1 MNEPIVQEPLAF
13 IDLQKQRA
21 RLDGHIDRAIQRV
34 LSHGQFIMGPEVGEL
49 EAALCEFCGASHTI
63 TCSNGTDALG
73 LILMALGLASG
84 DAVLC
89 PSFTFA
95 ATAEVVAWFGAMPVF
110 VDVDEDTFNVDP
122 ASLEIGIK
130 SAKDRHLRPV
140 GVISVDLFGQPAD
153 YDRIEAICAAHG
165 LWLLSDAAQ
174 SFGAAYKGRNV
185 GTIGTATAT
194 SFYPAKPLGCYGDG
208 GAVMTNNAELAAVL
222 KSVRVHGE
230 GRDKYDNVRVGMNGR
245 LDTLQAAILIEKL
258 RIFRDEIEQR
268 DQIAMRYNE
277 QLAAVARVPRLMD
290 GVSSVW
296 AQYTICVPSGRRGA
310 LAAALRAR
318 GIPTAVFYAK
328 PLHQQTAYQNC
339 LVAGN
344 GLPVTE
350 RIAGEVISLPMHA
363 YLDESDQQRII
374 EAVKAELD

>member
-1 MNEPIVQEPLAF
+1 M
-13 IDLQKQRA
+13 
-21 RLDGHIDRAIQRV
+21 
-34 LSHGQFIMGPEVGEL
+34 
-49 EAALCEFCGASHTI
+49 
-63 TCSNGTDALG
+63 TD
-73 LILMALGLASG
+73 
-84 DAVLC
+84 
-89 PSFTFA
+89 
-95 ATAEVVAWFGAMPVF
+95 
-110 VDVDEDTFNVDP
+110 
-122 ASLEIGIK
+122 
-130 SAKDRHLRPV
+130 
-140 GVISVDLFGQPAD
+140 
-153 YDRIEAICAAHG
+153 
-165 LWLLSDAAQ
+165 
-174 SFGAAYKGRNV
+174 
-185 GTIGTATAT
+185 
-194 SFYPAKPLGCYGDG
+194 
-208 GAVMTNNAELAAVL
+208 NAELAAVL

-296 AQYTICVPSGRRGA
+296 AQYTIRVPSGRRGA
-310 LAAALRAR
+310 LAAALKAR